1 MHRRPAVAGY
11 FYSAE
16 LESLRSEVGRFILP
30 DAPKRRV
37 MGAVVPHAGFMY
49 SGPVAG
55 AVYSSIELPDVVIL
69 IGPNHTGLGAPLS
82 IMAKGD
88 WETPLGVVKINEPL
102 ASKLIDKF
110 PRLEMDSL
118 AHMREHSLEVQLPFI
133 QYFKK
138 VFSIVPIQMMDVRL
152 ETCRALGHA
161 VAEVIKELR
170 QQGAGGKEADRWKSE
185 TPDIL
190 IIASSDMSHYVPAET
205 AREKDFKA
213 IQKIL
218 DLDPEGL
225 YRVIRDLD
233 ITMCGFG
240 PAVAMLYACK
250 ELGATKAELVKYANS
265 GDVTGD
271 YVQVVGYAG
280 VVVF

>member
-1 MHRRPAVAGY
+1 MRRRPAVAGY

-16 LESLRSEVGRFILP
+16 SGALRSEVEKFILP
-30 DAPKRRV
+30 GAPKRRV

-55 AVYSSIELPDVVIL
+55 AVYSSIELPDNFIL

-82 IMAKGD
+82 LMVRGD
-88 WETPLGVVKINEPL
+88 WETPLGIVKINEDI
-102 ASKLIDKF
+102 ASALMHKF

-138 VFSIVPIQMMDVRL
+138 TLSIVPIQMMDVRL

-161 VAEVIKELR
+161 VAEVIRELGWR
-170 QQGAGGKEADRWKSE
+170 GETGGEAGMRKQRYPEV
-185 TPDIL
+185 L

-213 IQKIL
+213 IQKML
-218 DLDPEGL
+218 DIDPEGL

-250 ELGATKAELVKYANS
+250 GLGAERAELIKYANS
-265 GDVTGD
+265 GDASGD
-271 YVQVVGYAG
+271 HAQVVGYAG
-280 VVVF
+280 VVVE